1 MGRGEA
7 GSFGAAL
14 RQRIVGVHKFPRK
27 LVLYSGRKASGQSFR
42 GNRGNKALLLFFEVD
57 ISLGE
62 GDDDAGFV
70 KAVLDSLH
78 NVILE

>member
-14 RQRIVGVHKFPRK
+14 RQRIVGVHEFPGNLFCTPGAK
-27 LVLYSGRKASGQSFR
+27 PQVKVR
-42 GNRGNKALLLFFEVD
+42 GNRGNNLLLLFFEVN
-57 ISLGE
+57 ILLGE

-70 KAVLDSLH
+70 KAVLDLLH